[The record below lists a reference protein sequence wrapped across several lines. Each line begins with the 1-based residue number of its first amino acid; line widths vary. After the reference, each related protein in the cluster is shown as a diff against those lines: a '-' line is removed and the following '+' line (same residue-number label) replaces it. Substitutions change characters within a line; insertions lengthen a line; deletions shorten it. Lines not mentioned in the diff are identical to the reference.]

1 MASIIFVVVVVIQ
14 AHRLKPGELS
24 VVRNNSEVQSIVVLF
39 WFRPDVGITVV
50 INLNV
55 DCICSAADWT
65 VLHIRLTCAFGEVQ
79 RNDDFLATG
88 IADVAS
94 FFLRSGIFVTGE
106 IR

>member
-1 MASIIFVVVVVIQ
+1 M
-14 AHRLKPGELS
+14 G
-24 VVRNNSEVQSIVVLF
+24 SIVVLF
-39 WFRPDVGITVV
+39 GFSPDLGITVV

-79 RNDDFLATG
+79 RNDDFLPTR

-94 FFLRSGIFVTGE
+94 FFLRGGNFVAGE